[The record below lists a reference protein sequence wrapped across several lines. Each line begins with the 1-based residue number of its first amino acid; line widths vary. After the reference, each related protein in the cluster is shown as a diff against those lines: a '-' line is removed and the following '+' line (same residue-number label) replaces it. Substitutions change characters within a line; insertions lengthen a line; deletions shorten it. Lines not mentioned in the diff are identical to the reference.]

1 MKKKKK
7 RSPAG
12 KIIVGIVASI
22 FLIYGCFLAILWLA
36 GTKTQAQ
43 VQNFRRELGERN
55 ETIRNQYTYSYD
67 YEFTV
72 SGKKYSGNSKK
83 VQGPVFLKNQ
93 GNSFITVHYL
103 SCCPFLNCPET
114 DFKPVYKIFI
124 YFGVALVLGY
134 FLKKMK

>member
-12 KIIVGIVASI
+12 KIIVGTVALL
-22 FLIYGCFLAILWLA
+22 FLLYGCFLGTLWLA
-36 GTKTQAQ
+36 GTKAQAQ
-43 VQNFRRELGERN
+43 VKNFRREMGERD
-55 ETIRNQYTYSYD
+55 ETIRNKYTYSYD

-72 SGKKYSGNSKK
+72 KDKTYSGNSKK

-93 GNSFITVHYL
+93 GNSFITVHYM

-114 DFKPVYKIFI
+114 DFKPWYKIFI
-124 YFGVALVLGY
+124 YFGVALVFGY

>member
-12 KIIVGIVASI
+12 TIIVGIVASI
-22 FLIYGCFLAILWLA
+22 FLLYGCFLGILWVA

-43 VQNFRRELGERN
+43 VQNFRREMGERN
-55 ETIRNQYTYSYD
+55 ETIPNQYTYSFD

-72 SGKKYSGNSKK
+72 EGKAYSGNSKK

-93 GNSFITVHYL
+93 GNSFIMVHYL
-103 SCCPFLNCPET
+103 SCCPFINCPET
-114 DFKPVYKIFI
+114 DFKPWYKIFI
-124 YFGVALVLGY
+124 YFAVALVLGY